1 MLRTALFLAALPAL
15 VTAAGLSPDQS
26 AFFESRIRPVLASS
40 CYDCHG
46 PEKQKGGL
54 RVDWRDALL
63 KGGDSG
69 PAIVPGNPDD
79 SLLIK
84 AISGQHPELRMPEN
98 ADPLPALAIEN
109 LRSWIRDG
117 APDPRTQPSTNSG
130 SDWSAAFAL
139 RRQWWCWQP
148 LQNPSPP
155 ESSGSLHPIDRFLRK
170 PMQDA
175 DLTPAPTADPGSLI
189 RRASFVLT
197 GLPPSPAE
205 TESFLTA
212 WKDESS
218 RPATWAALI
227 DRFLQ
232 SPAFGERWAR
242 HWMDWTRYADSHGS
256 EGDPAVPYAW
266 QYRDYLIRALNDDI
280 PYFQLLREHLAGDL
294 MPPRPGRNP
303 AINEAAI
310 GPAHLRMVF
319 HGFTPTDALDE
330 FVTFTDNQVDVVSKA
345 FLGLTVSCA
354 RCHHHKFD
362 AISQEDYYAM
372 FGVFANSR
380 PGIIDASTNTAQPSL
395 AAELHQQKAAI
406 LSSVLEGWSSL
417 ADPAAALANW
427 EPADDNQRKAAAAD
441 GLGPLGPWLQLR
453 DIPPDAMATAWSDL
467 QKRQREAIDRQQAH
481 QSAPARFRWTPGGH
495 TQDKVFTHGPGLTTH
510 SRETLFTITDPP
522 QNPPIQ
528 LRPDGRFSDSLSRRH
543 RGIFQSARFKSE
555 GGRLWVRACGRNASL
570 RFVVHHYPRAGLIY
584 PKTGLDHDEPRWISF
599 DMDYWKG
606 ETVYVEAVTNP
617 DHPAETA
624 GGERAWFGIS
634 EILYP
639 QDAATTPPAAPDILT
654 LLLKGPAPRSR
665 GELLDRYRDAL
676 RILFA
681 QLSRQPASPE
691 AAAFLNFACRSGL
704 LPLPA
709 DALAATTRKIAA
721 LRETENSIP
730 EPVRV
735 PGVLEADA
743 ADWTLYTRGDIRKP
757 SQPVPRAFLSALD
770 PSPWNPKDSGR
781 RELADSIASK
791 GRPLALRVI
800 ANRLWHH
807 CFGRGIVPT
816 TDNFGKLGELPSHP
830 ELLDWLAGELD
841 RNSGSLK
848 ATLRTIVTSHA
859 FMASSAPSAEAS
871 ERDPQDRLLSH
882 WPLRRL
888 EAEAIRDS
896 MLTMTGRLTTG
907 GGPGQDG
914 SSPVRSVYVRVIR
927 NALDPFLTAFDAPVP
942 SSTRGNRDSTSVPAQ
957 ALTLMNSQQ
966 VQSWAADWANRIA
979 AAHKDPPSQIRQLF
993 LEAFQR
999 EPSPQEAAES
1009 LAWLA
1014 SSETAILAADS
1025 GKSRLTA
1032 QLAETEAA
1040 RARLINPVIA
1050 RLRKTKP
1057 TPESSNA
1064 PKPLAEWDFTT
1075 DAPPAIPLK
1084 LHGGATLRDG
1094 SLHLNGS
1101 DAFASTGPLPFALR
1115 ARTLEAWLSLA
1126 TTNQS
1131 GGGVFTIQDLGGDTF
1146 DAIVFAERDPA
1157 QWIAGSNVFAR
1168 TQPVG
1173 GPPET
1178 ETNPVHIAITW
1189 ADDGTIRI
1197 FRNGQP
1203 YGQPYRSSGPV
1214 TFAAG
1219 QSMIQFGCRHGS
1231 PSADRILKGSIHR
1244 ARLHSRALTETEIA
1258 ASASLEGSIVT
1269 PQAIQNLLSAEEQQ
1283 QLAKIDAATE
1293 QLRRAIATA
1302 QPSAI
1307 TSPLQSLTLA
1317 LLNTREFISLR

>member
-1 MLRTALFLAALPAL
+1 MFRPSLFLAVLPAL
-15 VTAAGLSPDQS
+15 AAAADLSPEQS

-54 RVDWRDALL
+54 RVDWRDGLL

-69 PAIVPGNPDD
+69 PAIIPGNPDG

-84 AISGQHPELRMPEN
+84 AISGQHPELRMPKN

-117 APDPRTQPSTNSG
+117 APDPRSQPSTNSS

-148 LQNPSPP
+148 LKNPSPP
-155 ESSGSLHPIDRFLRK
+155 EFSGSLQPIDRFLRK

-175 DLTPAPTADPGSLI
+175 GLAPAPTADPSSLI
-189 RRASFVLT
+189 RRASLVLT

-205 TESFLTA
+205 TQSFLTA
-212 WKDESS
+212 WKDVPS
-218 RPATWAALI
+218 RPAIWAALV
-227 DRFLQ
+227 DRLLQ

-280 PYFQLLREHLAGDL
+280 PYFQLVREHLAGDL
-294 MPPRPGRNP
+294 LPPRPGRNP

-362 AISQEDYYAM
+362 AISHEDYYAM
-372 FGVFANSR
+372 FGVFANAR
-380 PGIIDASTNTAQPSL
+380 PGIVDASTDPAQPSL
-395 AAELHQQKAAI
+395 AANLHQQKAAV
-406 LSSVLEGWSSL
+406 LSSVLDGWSAL

-427 EPADDNQRKAAAAD
+427 EPADDNQRNAAAAD

-453 DIPPDAMATAWSDL
+453 DLAPDAMATAWSDL
-467 QKRQREAIDRQQAH
+467 QKRHREAIDRLQAH
-481 QSAPARFRWTPGGH
+481 QSTPAHFRWTPGVQ

-510 SRETLFTITDPP
+510 SRESFFTITDPP

-528 LRPDGRFSDSLSRRH
+528 FRSEGRFSDSLSRRH

-555 GGRLWVRACGRNASL
+555 GGRLWVRASGRNASL

-584 PKTGLDHDEPRWISF
+584 PKTGLDHDEPRWIAF
-599 DMDYWKG
+599 DMEYWKG
-606 ETVYVEAVTNP
+606 ETVYVEAVTNL

-639 QDAATTPPAAPDILT
+639 QDAATTPPAATAMLP
-654 LLLKGPAPRSR
+654 LLLDGPAPRSR

-676 RILFA
+676 RTLIT

-691 AAAFLNFACRSGL
+691 SAAFLNFACRSGL

-709 DALAATTRKIAA
+709 EALAATTQKIAA
-721 LRETENSIP
+721 LQETEKAIP

-781 RELADSIASK
+781 RELAESIATK

-830 ELLDWLAGELD
+830 ELLDWLASELD
-841 RNSGSLK
+841 RKGGSLK
-848 ATLRTIVTSHA
+848 ASLRTIVTSHA
-859 FMASSAPSAEAS
+859 FMASSTPSAEAT
-871 ERDPQDRLLSH
+871 ERDPQNRLLSH

-896 MLTMTGRLTTG
+896 MLAMTGRLTPG

-957 ALTLMNSQQ
+957 ALTLMNSPQ

-979 AAHKDPPSQIRQLF
+979 ATHKDPTQQIRQLF

-999 EPSPQEAAES
+999 EPSPQETTDS
-1009 LAWLA
+1009 LVWLT
-1014 SSETAILAADS
+1014 SSESAIRAADS
-1025 GKSRLTA
+1025 TKSSLTA
-1032 QLAETEAA
+1032 QLAESNAA

-1057 TPESSNA
+1057 TPDSSNT
-1064 PKPLAEWDFTT
+1064 PKPLAEWDFDT
-1075 DAPPAIPLK
+1075 DAQPAIPLK

-1131 GGGVFTIQDLGGDTF
+1131 GGGVFTVQDLGGNTF

-1157 QWIAGSNVFAR
+1157 QWIAGSNFFAR

-1178 ETNPVHIAITW
+1178 ETNPVHIAVTW
-1189 ADDGTIRI
+1189 ADNGTIRI

-1203 YGQPYRSSGPV
+1203 YGQPYRSSEPV

-1231 PSADRILKGSIHR
+1231 PSGDRLLKGSIHR
-1244 ARLHSRALTETEIA
+1244 ARLHNRALTESEIA
-1258 ASASLEGSIVT
+1258 ASASLEGALIT
-1269 PQAIQNLLSAEEQQ
+1269 PQAILNALSAEEQQ

>member
-1 MLRTALFLAALPAL
+1 MLRPAL
-15 VTAAGLSPDQS
+15 LLATLPTLLDAAEPSPDQL

-54 RVDWRDALL
+54 RLDWRDGLL
-63 KGGDSG
+63 KGGENG
-69 PAIVPGNPDD
+69 PAIIPGNPDD

-84 AISGQHPELRMPEN
+84 AITGQHPELRMPKN

-109 LRSWIRDG
+109 LRTWIRDG
-117 APDPRTQPSTNSG
+117 APDPRSQPSTGTG
-130 SDWSAAFAL
+130 SDWSAAFSL

-148 LQNPSPP
+148 LRKSSPP
-155 ESSGSLHPIDRFLRK
+155 QVPDASHPVDRFLRK
-170 PMQDA
+170 AMQEA
-175 DLTPAPTADPGSLI
+175 ELRPAPAAAAGTLI

-197 GLPPSPAE
+197 GLPPSPE
-205 TESFLTA
+205 QTEAFTA
-212 WKDESS
+212 AWQNEAD
-218 RPATWAALI
+218 RPSTWSALI
-227 DRFLQ
+227 DRLLQ

-280 PYFQLLREHLAGDL
+280 PYFQLVREHLAGDL
-294 MPPRPGRNP
+294 LPPRPGRNP

-380 PGIIDASTNTAQPSL
+380 PGIVDASTDPAQSSL
-395 AAELHQQKAAI
+395 AAKLHQQKAAI
-406 LSSVLEGWSSL
+406 LSSVLDGWSAL

-427 EPADDNQRKAAAAD
+427 EPADDNQRKAATGD

-453 DIPPDAMATAWSDL
+453 DLPPDAMATAWSEL
-467 QKRQREAIDRQQAH
+467 QKRHREAIART
-481 QSAPARFRWTPGGH
+481 QSHESAQTRFRWTSADPEKG
-495 TQDKVFTHGPGLTTH
+495 KVFTQGPGLIER
-510 SRETLFTITDPP
+510 SRDTQFALTEPNR
-522 QNPPIQ
+522 NPSVEF
-528 LRPDGRFSDSLSRRH
+528 RPGGLFSDALSPRQ

-584 PKTGLDHDEPRWISF
+584 PKTGLDYDEPRWIAF

-617 DHPAETA
+617 DHPAETGA
-624 GGERAWFGIS
+624 GDRAWFGIT
-634 EILYP
+634 EIFYP
-639 QDAATTPPAAPDILT
+639 TDSSAAPPEPAATLPGLLSGPP
-654 LLLKGPAPRSR
+654 PRSR
-665 GELLDRYRDAL
+665 TELLERHRNAL
-676 RILFA
+676 RSLFA
-681 QLSRQPASPE
+681 QLGRQPASPE
-691 AAAFLNFACRSGL
+691 AARFLAFASRTDL

-709 DALAATTRKIAA
+709 AALADTQQKIAA
-721 LRETENSIP
+721 LRETENAIP
-730 EPVRV
+730 VPVRV

-743 ADWTLYTRGDIRKP
+743 ADWPLYTRGDIRKP
-757 SQPVPRAFLSALD
+757 SQPVPRAFLSAFD
-770 PSPWNPKDSGR
+770 ATPWNPQGSGR
-781 RELADSIASK
+781 RELADSIASA

-807 CFGRGIVPT
+807 TFGRGIVPT

-841 RNSGSLK
+841 RNGGSLK
-848 ATLRTIVTSHA
+848 ATLRSLVTSQA
-859 FMASSAPSAEAS
+859 FMASSTPSPEAS
-871 ERDPQDRLLSH
+871 ARDPQNRYLSH

-888 EAEAIRDS
+888 EAEAIRDA
-896 MLTMTGRLTTG
+896 MITMAGRLTPAE
-907 GGPGQDG
+907 GPGADG
-914 SSPVRSVYVRVIR
+914 AASVRSVYVRVIR

-942 SSTRGNRDSTSVPAQ
+942 SSSRGNRDSTSVPAQ
-957 ALTLMNSQQ
+957 ALTLMNSPQ

-979 AAHKDPPSQIRQLF
+979 SAHKDPAQQIRQLF

-999 EPSPQEAAES
+999 EPSAQESAES
-1009 LAWLA
+1009 LAWLSA
-1014 SSETAILAADS
+1014 SEEALRSAGSA
-1025 GKSRLTA
+1025 KSRLSA
-1032 QLAETEAA
+1032 QLTESEAS
-1040 RARLINPVIA
+1040 RARLIAPAIQ
-1050 RLRKTKP
+1050 RLRSAKP
-1057 TPESSNA
+1057 TTATPNA
-1064 PKPLAEWDFTT
+1064 PEPMADWNFE
-1075 DAPPAIPLK
+1075 AGAQPAIPLQ
-1084 LHGGATLRDG
+1084 LHGGASLRDG
-1094 SLHLNGS
+1094 ALQLNGT
-1101 DAFASTGPLPFALR
+1101 DAFASTGPLPFPLR

-1126 TTNQS
+1126 TTEQS
-1131 GGGVFTIQDLGGDTF
+1131 GGGVFTVQDLSGDTF

-1157 QWIAGSNVFAR
+1157 QWIAGSNNFAR

-1173 GPPET
+1173 GPPESGT
-1178 ETNPVHIAITW
+1178 GTIHIAITW
-1189 ADDGTIRI
+1189 SDDGTVRI

-1203 YGQPYRSSGPV
+1203 YGQPYRSNGPV
-1214 TFAAG
+1214 SFAAG
-1219 QSMIQFGCRHGS
+1219 QAMIQFGCRHGS
-1231 PSADRILKGSIHR
+1231 PSRDRLFKGTLHR
-1244 ARLHSRALTETEIA
+1244 ARLHNRVLTGPEIA
-1258 ASASLEGSIVT
+1258 ASATLEGNIIT
-1269 PQAIQNLLSAEEQQ
+1269 PEAIAGVLSPAEQN
-1283 QLAKIDAATE
+1283 QLKVIDAATE
-1293 QLRRAIATA
+1293 RLRRAIDEAE
-1302 QPSAI
+1302 PSAI

-1317 LLNTREFISLR
+1317 LLNTREFISLH